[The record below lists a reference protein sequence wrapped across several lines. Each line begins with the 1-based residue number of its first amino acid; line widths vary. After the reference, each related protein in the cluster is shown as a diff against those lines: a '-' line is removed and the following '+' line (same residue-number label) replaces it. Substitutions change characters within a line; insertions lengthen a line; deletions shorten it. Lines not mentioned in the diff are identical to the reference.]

1 MTDFLP
7 YGRQTIDETD
17 VAAVSAVLE
26 SPFLTQGPCV
36 ESFERAFCE
45 YLGAR
50 HAVAFANGTA
60 ALHAAA
66 HAAGLGPGDELLT
79 TPLSFVASANCA
91 LFVGA
96 RPRFCDID
104 PETANLDLQSALQQG
119 LPRQVKACVAVS
131 MAGLPIDLEPLQEAR
146 RDGLVVIE
154 DASHALGA
162 RRGGRPINGGRPL
175 DSRQPLDSE
184 RPLDSRQPLDSERP
198 LDSRQP
204 LDSERPLD
212 SRQPLGGDGAADMTT
227 FSFHPVKAITSGE
240 GGMVS
245 TDDDLLADALRR
257 FRTHGI
263 RRGEPEQD
271 VMRGGWHYDIDSL
284 GFNYRITDFQ
294 CALGEHQ
301 LARLEEFVA
310 ARTKIADRYRELLGE
325 IAELQLPATANQP
338 GANHAYH
345 LFVVRFREGAG
356 RRRAA
361 YEHLHACGIGVQL
374 HYIPIPVHSLYRS
387 LGYTMEGL
395 EATQAYYEEA
405 LSLPIFPTMSDSDV
419 KRVADEVRRALA
431 APNRHSLPR
440 RAPAPQGASSK
451 GMRSAPSRSSGLTQS
466 SGLTPSAE
474 GQRK

>member
-7 YGRQTIDETD
+7 YGRQTIEEADIAT
-17 VAAVSAVLE
+17 VSSALAD
-26 SPFLTQGPCV
+26 PFLTQGPRV
-36 ESFERAFCE
+36 ESFERAFSE
-45 YLGAR
+45 YLGVR

-96 RPRFCDID
+96 RPRFYDID
-104 PETANLDLQSALQQG
+104 PDTANLDLQRALKAG
-119 LPRQVKACVAVS
+119 LPQHTKACVVVS
-131 MAGLPIDLEPLQEAR
+131 MAGLPIDLEPLQAAR

-162 RRGGRPINGGRPL
+162 RRAGL
-175 DSRQPLDSE
+175 
-184 RPLDSRQPLDSERP
+184 
-198 LDSRQP
+198 
-204 LDSERPLD
+204 
-212 SRQPLGGDGAADMTT
+212 PLGGDAAADMTT

-245 TDDDLLADALRR
+245 TDDDVLAGALRS

-263 RRGEPEQD
+263 RRGEPGRDVTGREHEQD

-301 LARLEEFVA
+301 LARLDEFIA
-310 ARTKIADRYRELLGE
+310 ARNQIADRYRELLGG
-325 IAELQLPATANQP
+325 IAELQLPAQAAKAQDS
-338 GANHAYH
+338 HAYH
-345 LFVVRFREGAG
+345 LFVVRFREGAS

-361 YEHLHACGIGVQL
+361 YDHLRARGIGVQL
-374 HYIPIPVHSLYRS
+374 HYIPIPVHNLYRS
-387 LGYTMEGL
+387 LGYTMDGL
-395 EATQAYYEEA
+395 QATQAYYEEA
-405 LSLPIFPTMSDSDV
+405 LSLPIFPTMTDKDV
-419 KRVADEVRRALA
+419 ERVAGEVRHALD
-431 APNRHSLPR
+431 APNR
-440 RAPAPQGASSK
+440 RAPAHIDTAGNGGRPQSVDSL
-451 GMRSAPSRSSGLTQS
+451 R
-466 SGLTPSAE
+466 E
-474 GQRK
+474 

>member
-7 YGRQTIDETD
+7 YGRQAIDEAD
-17 VAAVSAVLE
+17 IAAVSSALAD
-26 SPFLTQGPCV
+26 PFLTQGPRV

-45 YLGAR
+45 YLGVR
-50 HAVAFANGTA
+50 HAIAFANGTA

-66 HAAGLGPGDELLT
+66 HAAGLGPGEEMLT

-96 RPRFCDID
+96 RPSFCDID
-104 PETANLDLQSALQQG
+104 PETANLDLQRALEAG
-119 LPRQVKACVAVS
+119 LPGRVKACVAVS
-131 MAGLPIDLEPLQEAR
+131 MAGLPIDLEPLQAAR

-162 RRGGRPINGGRPL
+162 RRGGL
-175 DSRQPLDSE
+175 
-184 RPLDSRQPLDSERP
+184 
-198 LDSRQP
+198 
-204 LDSERPLD
+204 
-212 SRQPLGGDGAADMTT
+212 PLGGDGAADMTT

-245 TDDDLLADALRR
+245 TDNDVLAGALRS

-263 RRGEPEQD
+263 HRREHAQD

-301 LARLEEFVA
+301 LARLDEFIA
-310 ARTKIADRYRELLGE
+310 ARNRIAGRYRELLGE
-325 IAELQLPATANQP
+325 IDALQLPAAADKTSVS
-338 GANHAYH
+338 HAYH

-361 YEHLHACGIGVQL
+361 YDHLRACGIGVQL
-374 HYIPIPVHSLYRS
+374 HYIPIPVHGLYRS
-387 LGYTMEGL
+387 LGYTMDGL
-395 EATQAYYEEA
+395 QATQAYYEEA
-405 LSLPIFPTMSDSDV
+405 LSLPIFPTMRDRDIE
-419 KRVADEVRRALA
+419 RVAGEVRRALD
-431 APNRHSLPR
+431 
-440 RAPAPQGASSK
+440 
-451 GMRSAPSRSSGLTQS
+451 APSLQAPTFADTAANGNRPRSMESLR
-466 SGLTPSAE
+466 E
-474 GQRK
+474 